1 MKLYKILIIIPLIFS
16 GFNFIQKKNLDEI
29 IDPATKLEKLADGF
43 LFTEGPAADAKVN
56 ACFGGEDMKSLFIT
70 ANKSLYRIRT
80 KIKGA
85 Y

>member
-1 MKLYKILIIIPLIFS
+1 MLIIFPLACIVLA
-16 GFNFIQKKNLDEI
+16 FIQNKGLNEI
-29 IDPATKLEKLADGF
+29 IQPGAKLEKLADGF

-70 ANKSLYRIRT
+70 ANKSLYRIRI

>member
-1 MKLYKILIIIPLIFS
+1 LLIIFPLACIVLA
-16 GFNFIQKKNLDEI
+16 FIQNKGLSEI
-29 IDPATKLEKLADGF
+29 IQPGAKLEKLAEGF

>member
-1 MKLYKILIIIPLIFS
+1 MLIIFPLACIVLA
-16 GFNFIQKKNLDEI
+16 FIQNKGLDEI
-29 IDPATKLEKLADGF
+29 IQPGAKLEKLADGF

-70 ANKSLYRIRT
+70 ANKSLYRIRI

>member
-1 MKLYKILIIIPLIFS
+1 MLIIFPLACIVL
-16 GFNFIQKKNLDEI
+16 GFIQDEI
-29 IDPATKLEKLADGF
+29 IQPGAKLEKLADGF

-56 ACFGGEDMKSLFIT
+56 ACFGGEDIKSLFIT
-70 ANKSLYRIRT
+70 ANKSPYRIRI